1 MVAGQSSHSCT
12 ISPGDLT
19 HDRGAWPEVQ
29 VATLRAKHLM
39 RSRGIVLL
47 IFEDRSVRLD
57 TAGGIMLP
65 CGERPLHD
73 VDADG

>member
-29 VATLRAKHLM
+29 VGTLKGQLLR
-39 RSRGIVLL
+39 RSQGIVLL
-47 IFEDRSVRLD
+47 IFADRSVRLD

-73 VDADG
+73 VDADA